1 MVNAWSLAW
10 EELNGTMNETYPV
23 NVGAGN
29 TAVSTDKEIHTVS
42 LDMDLDAIEKSGGFE
57 WTPGSPWPPKLEID
71 PDGGVVTAD
80 GYEHSDD
87 YYDYTRNDP
96 YAVNPFTDPKD
107 RERAE
112 RVTGNIK
119 INTKVDQSESMR
131 ELSINKSEYKKYE
144 EDKSIKDLQEYVTS
158 TYNGHYTTK
167 GSNVQTL
174 DLIESVGDAPSFCR
188 SNAIKYLSRYEKKGQ
203 AKRDILKAM
212 HYCLLLYYFSGQ
224 THDNEIQRGYET
236 F

>member
-1 MVNAWSLAW
+1 MAKERDS
-10 EELNGTMNETYPV
+10 EL
-23 NVGAGN
+23 
-29 TAVSTDKEIHTVS
+29 DEI
-42 LDMDLDAIEKSGGFE
+42 ERSGGFE
-57 WTPGSPWPPKLEID
+57 WTPGSPWPPNVGVGNTANVEEEI
-71 PDGGVVTAD
+71 
-80 GYEHSDD
+80 EHSSAW
-87 YYDYTRNDP
+87 YDYNRNDP
-96 YAVNPFTDPKD
+96 DRENPFTDAFD
-107 RERAE
+107 HLMGES
-112 RVTGNIK
+112 VTGKTPYIYESPDGGKTVYRYKRGTDPLKREK
-119 INTKVDQSESMR
+119 INMKVDQLESMR

-144 EDKSIKDLQEYVTS
+144 EDKGIEDLQEYVAS